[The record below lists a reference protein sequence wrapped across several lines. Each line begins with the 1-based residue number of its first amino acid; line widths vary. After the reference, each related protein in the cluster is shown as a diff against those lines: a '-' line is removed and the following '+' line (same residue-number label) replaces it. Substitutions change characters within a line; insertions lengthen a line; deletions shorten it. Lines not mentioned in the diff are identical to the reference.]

1 MVFVC
6 VSTIVQVLFDHNGC
20 MKKYNTVTEIL
31 QEFYEVWRDIQRP
44 MSSLH
49 LCLFISLCV
58 CCVLQVRLDV
68 YRKRKAYLEGMLIAE
83 SAKLD
88 SQAQFIM
95 EIIEGKL
102 VISKFI

>member
-1 MVFVC
+1 MGEPYKFSSSLPVC
-6 VSTIVQVLFDHNGC
+6 V
-20 MKKYNTVTEIL
+20 Y
-31 QEFYEVWRDIQRP
+31 
-44 MSSLH
+44 
-49 LCLFISLCV
+49 
-58 CCVLQVRLDV
+58 CVLQVRLDI

-102 VISKFI
+102 VISKYI

>member
-1 MVFVC
+1 M
-6 VSTIVQVLFDHNGC
+6 QVLFDHNGC
-20 MKKYNTVTEIL
+20 MRKYDKVTEIL
-31 QEFYEVWRDIQRP
+31 QEFYEVWRDMQRP
-44 MSSLH
+44 TSSPH
-49 LCLFISLCV
+49 LSLSV

-95 EIIEGKL
+95 DIIEGKL
-102 VISKFI
+102 VISKYI

>member
-31 QEFYEVWRDIQRP
+31 QEFYEVWRDMQRP

-58 CCVLQVRLDV
+58 LCVAGSTGCLPQEKGILGG
-68 YRKRKAYLEGMLIAE
+68 YANC
-83 SAKLD
+83 
-88 SQAQFIM
+88 
-95 EIIEGKL
+95 
-102 VISKFI
+102 